1 MKNKYQVTPHLSFL
15 DKVAVLIKIILSGI
29 VALAL
34 IHSAWAGADTI
45 PATGKVSGEEGA
57 VLKVNRDARGRKVQ
71 YVDFSDA
78 LIEGKARTPD
88 GFVLQSRKAGKFNS
102 LIELRSHFRE
112 NIKIHAL
119 EGNASPGDSD

>member
-1 MKNKYQVTPHLSFL
+1 MKNKYRVAPHLSFF
-15 DKVAVLIKIILSGI
+15 DKVAVLIKIILSGV

-34 IHSAWAGADTI
+34 IRSAWAGADAT
-45 PATGKVSGEEGA
+45 PAAGKVSGQEGA
-57 VLKVNRDARGRKVQ
+57 VLKVSRDARGRKVQ

-112 NIKIHAL
+112 NIRIHAL

>member
-1 MKNKYQVTPHLSFL
+1 MKIKYQVARHLSFL
-15 DKVAVLIKIILSGI
+15 DKHAVLVKFILSGV

-34 IHSAWAGADTI
+34 VRSASAGADAT
-45 PATGKVSGEEGA
+45 PATGKVSGQEGA
-57 VLKVNRDARGRKVQ
+57 VLKISRDARGRKVQ

-112 NIKIHAL
+112 NIRIHAL

>member
-1 MKNKYQVTPHLSFL
+1 MKNKYQVAPNLSFL
-15 DKVAVLIKIILSGI
+15 DKVAVLIKIILSGV

-34 IHSAWAGADTI
+34 IRSAWAGADAT
-45 PATGKVSGEEGA
+45 PATGKISGQEGA

-112 NIKIHAL
+112 NIRIHAL

>member
-1 MKNKYQVTPHLSFL
+1 MKIKYQVARHLSFL
-15 DKVAVLIKIILSGI
+15 DKLAVLVKIILTG
-29 VALAL
+29 VFALAL
-34 IHSAWAGADTI
+34 IRSASAGADAT
-45 PATGKVSGEEGA
+45 PATEKVSGQEGA
-57 VLKVNRDARGRKVQ
+57 VLKISRDARGRKVQ

-112 NIKIHAL
+112 NIRIHAL